1 MTARRLALAVLPLAV
16 HALLAPGSAAAQSAA
31 GDRLVGEVGLGV
43 YARTEVVRD
52 TGTSTMVLPYVY
64 ADWGRVF
71 ARVDTLGVKLVPLGL
86 GHLELVGRVST
97 EGWDADRPS
106 LRGLSDRGNPLPVGL
121 GTMQRTRYGAFFVY
135 AMHDLRSG
143 GNYLE
148 ATWGSRF
155 DVGRIDPSTPYARTF
170 ATQQPVD
177 GTPMPTLAA
186 VFERV
191 KALGAAGVHFNI
203 ETKLSP
209 LKPDETPS
217 PEHIVRVLLKVVRD
231 AGMLQRVTIQSFDWR
246 TLREVQ
252 AAEPSVRTAYLSIQT
267 ANNDNIR
274 DGRWTAGI
282 GLATHGSVPAMV
294 KAAGGAV
301 WSPNAGAL
309 SEPLL
314 RQAQSLGLRVIPWT
328 VNQVADMERLI
339 GWGVDGLITDYP
351 DRLREVMA
359 RRGLPLPRRHPE
371 P

>member
-1 MTARRLALAVLPLAV
+1 
-16 HALLAPGSAAAQSAA
+16 
-31 GDRLVGEVGLGV
+31 
-43 YARTEVVRD
+43 VR
-52 TGTSTMVLPYVY
+52 SL
-64 ADWGRVF
+64 
-71 ARVDTLGVKLVPLGL
+71 TLSQL
-86 GHLELVGRVST
+86 
-97 EGWDADRPS
+97 
-106 LRGLSDRGNPLPVGL
+106 
-121 GTMQRTRYGAFFVY
+121 Q
-135 AMHDLRSG
+135 
-143 GNYLE
+143 
-148 ATWGSRF
+148 RF

-191 KALGAAGVHFNI
+191 KALGAAAVHFNI

-282 GLATHGSVPAMV
+282 GLAEHGSVPAMV

-309 SEPLL
+309 TEPLL